1 MSKAKAKGTAA
12 ETAVVNYIA
21 GQGFPGAERRAL
33 AGSSDLGD
41 ITGIPG
47 LVMEVKNH
55 KSYKFPEWI
64 KETEIEKNNA
74 KADFGILIVKPNGV
88 GITRVGDWWAVMPL
102 SEMMNLIRDAGYGDS
117 RDQ

>member
-12 ETAVVNYIA
+12 ESAVVKYLS

-55 KSYKFPEWI
+55 RTYKFPAWVE
-64 KETEIEKNNA
+64 ETEVERVNA
-74 KADFGILIVKPNGV
+74 SADYGILIVKPNGI
-88 GITRVGDWWAVMPL
+88 GTTRVGDWWAVMPL
-102 SEMMNLIRDAGYGDS
+102 SEIIKLVREAGYGDPL
-117 RDQ
+117 